1 MVFSS
6 IQTYL
11 DPSNWQPQQLNHQ
24 HHLGESGTI
33 PTPHLPLPTPPEAA
47 QANASGV
54 GGGGIRPNSMAE
66 RARLANIQI
75 PDAALKCP
83 RCESTNTKFC
93 YFNNYS
99 LSQPRHF
106 CKTCKRYWTRGGA
119 LRSVPVGGG
128 CRRNNKRSSKGG
140 GGGGSSNSSCSKST
154 TTTSSVGNDQQSN
167 ISCGGPSMS
176 SAASAVI
183 LAPQIHH
190 HLPFTA
196 QVSDHHRY
204 PGISHPPVD
213 AGENM
218 MMTLHLGGGGG
229 GENYNNL
236 LSGGVAP
243 LLSSAGGIQQPPSQF
258 SFFDPLFNFHQ
269 AGFELSLPSGFTGGA
284 GFRPRVPPS
293 TFVQPATAAP
303 VKTEDGDNCY
313 RNYHNNMMM
322 VSNNPNNNNVGVGLN
337 SIVINST
344 GNNEQ
349 WCNWSDINSASF
361 SSSSTS
367 DNHL

>member
-1 MVFSS
+1 MC
-6 IQTYL
+6 
-11 DPSNWQPQQLNHQ
+11 
-24 HHLGESGTI
+24 ESGTI
-33 PTPHLPLPTPPEAA
+33 PNPHLPLPTPPAAA
-47 QANASGV
+47 QANAGGV

-140 GGGGSSNSSCSKST
+140 GGGSSNSSCSKSTT

-167 ISCGGPSMS
+167 IS
-176 SAASAVI
+176 AATAAVV
-183 LAPQIHH
+183 APQIHH
-190 HLPFTA
+190 HLPFAAA
-196 QVSDHHRY
+196 QLSDHHRY
-204 PGISHPPVD
+204 PGISRTPAD

-229 GENYNNL
+229 GGGENYNNL
-236 LSGGVAP
+236 LSGTGLGAAGGIAP
-243 LLSSAGGIQQPPSQF
+243 LLSSAGGIQQPPPQF
-258 SFFDPLFNFHQ
+258 SFFDPLYNFHP
-269 AGFELSLPSGFTGGA
+269 AGFELSPPSGFTSGA
-284 GFRPRVPPS
+284 GFGPRVPPS
-293 TFVQPATAAP
+293 TFVQPATAAVP

-322 VSNNPNNNNVGVGLN
+322 VNNNSNNNNVGVGLN
-337 SIVINST
+337 SIVINTT

-367 DNHL
+367 NNHL